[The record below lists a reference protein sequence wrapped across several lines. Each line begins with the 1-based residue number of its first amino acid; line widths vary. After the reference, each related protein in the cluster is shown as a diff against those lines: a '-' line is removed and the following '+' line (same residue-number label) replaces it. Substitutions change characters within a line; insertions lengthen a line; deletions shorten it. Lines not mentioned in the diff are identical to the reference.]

1 MASFF
6 SSVRQGFGGRK
17 GNSNQQQPPPPK
29 GNNSPTTSY
38 QNSPQQSYQ
47 PAPVNQSPA
56 MSASA
61 ASEAHHDQTSHQ
73 SGTRKPPYFFRDE
86 YANLIV
92 KGNFMTLAARP
103 KMVDEGEWLAHQVVE
118 QYRLLDGMISI
129 IKTIDERTGRP
140 ICNPESC
147 PTMSAAGHTYTWL
160 DNNKKPI
167 KIPAYQYIQL
177 VQKWIVG
184 KISDQNLFPTDTTA
198 VLNQAASGTPS
209 SYASGGLNTPG
220 ANTPIPAPPTSINAP
235 LSALS
240 GKEWVGKPVGFP
252 EHFLND
258 IKSIYRQMMRC
269 YAHLYHGHWLDPFWH
284 LNAYKELNT
293 CFIHFVNVGQQFD
306 LISDKEMEPMMPLIQ
321 LWLAKGLLPAKQLD
335 DAQAQ
340 AQPAAAAAAAAPS
353 QDAQQQQQPAAAPP
367 AQS

>member
-38 QNSPQQSYQ
+38 QSSPQQSYQ
-47 PAPVNQSPA
+47 SSSATLAAQSPS
-56 MSASA
+56 MSAST
-61 ASEAHHDQTSHQ
+61 ASEAHHDASHQ
-73 SGTRKPPYFFRDE
+73 PGTRKPPYFFRDE

-129 IKTIDERTGRP
+129 IKTLDERSGRP

-184 KISDQNLFPTDTTA
+184 KISDQNLFPTDTT
-198 VLNQAASGTPS
+198 VLNQPAAGTAS
-209 SYASGGLNTPG
+209 AYASGGLNTPG
-220 ANTPIPAPPTSINAP
+220 SNTPIPAPPTSINAP
-235 LSALS
+235 LAQLS
-240 GKEWVGKPVGFP
+240 GKEWVGKAVGFP

-321 LWLAKGLLPAKQLD
+321 LWLAKGLLPEKQLE
-335 DAQAQ
+335 
-340 AQPAAAAAAAAPS
+340 QPP
-353 QDAQQQQQPAAAPP
+353 QAAAPP
-367 AQS
+367 QAPAPEAQAIPAAQ

>member
-38 QNSPQQSYQ
+38 QSSPQQSYQ
-47 PAPVNQSPA
+47 SSSATLAAQSPS
-56 MSASA
+56 MSASTA
-61 ASEAHHDQTSHQ
+61 GDAHHDASQQ

-129 IKTIDERTGRP
+129 IKTLDERTGRP

-184 KISDQNLFPTDTTA
+184 KISDQNLFPTDTT
-198 VLNQAASGTPS
+198 VLNQPAGGTAS

-235 LSALS
+235 LAQLS

-293 CFIHFVNVGQQFD
+293 CFIHFVNVGKQFD

-321 LWLAKGLLPAKQLD
+321 LWLAKGLLPEKQLE
-335 DAQAQ
+335 
-340 AQPAAAAAAAAPS
+340 QPPQQAAAPQAPVQES
-353 QDAQQQQQPAAAPP
+353 QVPPGMAQ
-367 AQS
+367 